1 MRGVLYLVLGVGID
15 IIEIRRIDSA
25 IKRNK
30 NFLEKLFTDK
40 EIEYFKSRNLRTEF
54 IAGRF
59 AAKEAISKALGTGF
73 RGFSLK
79 DIEIQNDDLG
89 KPIVYLKNNAQRK
102 VNSFGKY
109 KIHLSI
115 SHSEDNA
122 VAYALMEVF

>member
-1 MRGVLYLVLGVGID
+1 MVLGVGID

-30 NFLEKLFTDK
+30 NFLDKLFTDK
-40 EIEYFKSRNLRTEF
+40 EIEYFKSRKLRTEF

-89 KPIVYLKNNAQRK
+89 KPIVYLKNNAQK
-102 VNSFGKY
+102 KANSFGKY

>member
-1 MRGVLYLVLGVGID
+1 MVLGVGID